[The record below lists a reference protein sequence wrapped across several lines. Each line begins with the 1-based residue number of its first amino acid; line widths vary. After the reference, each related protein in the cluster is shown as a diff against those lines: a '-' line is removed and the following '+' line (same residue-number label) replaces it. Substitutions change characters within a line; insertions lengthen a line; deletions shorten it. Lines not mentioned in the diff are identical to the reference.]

1 MGSKMSSVCMV
12 PPSPKS
18 MDAMKKLNEN
28 FTGTAVVQQ
37 AAANRLASLEHSLWV
52 AVVNQQFMSKI
63 FGSVETAIGGYYK
76 MPDGNRIEV
85 VGVAEDGTYGPLTEG
100 PHAAVVLPIL
110 RWPNGNGVQARHF
123 PPEGH

>member
-1 MGSKMSSVCMV
+1 MSSVRMV

-18 MDAMKKLNEN
+18 VDAMKRLEEKV
-28 FTGTAVVQQ
+28 TGTAVVQQ
-37 AAANRLASLEHSLWV
+37 AAANRLVSLQNSPRI
-52 AVVNQQFMSKI
+52 AVVNQQFVSKI
-63 FGSVETAIGGYYK
+63 FGSVETETGGYYK